1 MALQQR
7 KLLLHFDINKTLI
20 VSDVAGGVGTE
31 QMINSL
37 LSEVAWGKINA
48 DTQAW
53 ELLSEEP
60 SVCAPDESTGWM
72 TFNEYLE
79 NILKPEKAQKRA
91 VKTSFTEEGKI
102 GESFRPAYERILNA
116 LALPE
121 DVRAA
126 AAAAVPA
133 LAGGQCFILPCFFEL
148 LLALQARG
156 RAFSLVF
163 RTFGHDLPQIAE
175 EFNAF
180 CEGRHPCWPHARM
193 DGTGGTADRRLKLP
207 QASGKFYRDGE
218 GGDGMHL
225 AMIDST
231 TQLVEISHGVEE
243 VWKTIIEKSAGG
255 TTLGLSDCYPWWRD
269 NNESDTSGKLLLVAG
284 DEEHGEEEVGVAAE
298 GGAPS
303 SAPPRAAAAAAPLAL
318 FFDDNVERDRAH
330 IVDVRRAAPGAP
342 PVPFARS
349 KDRFIFKAEPFAA
362 ILDRQYYIN
371 ALELLESNNV

>member
-126 AAAAVPA
+126 AAAAAVPA
-133 LAGGQCFILPCFFEL
+133 PPPRRQLGRAPRPQAWQPVVRGRSRGQGQGRKVGPEALCPAALPACPAPACPGKGCPDPACRGCLGPRVASSGGRRRPWAACRGAWGCRGRKAGSLAG
-148 LLALQARG
+148 RG
-156 RAFSLVF
+156 RGCRGCL
-163 RTFGHDLPQIAE
+163 
-175 EFNAF
+175 
-180 CEGRHPCWPHARM
+180 
-193 DGTGGTADRRLKLP
+193 
-207 QASGKFYRDGE
+207 
-218 GGDGMHL
+218 
-225 AMIDST
+225 
-231 TQLVEISHGVEE
+231 
-243 VWKTIIEKSAGG
+243 
-255 TTLGLSDCYPWWRD
+255 
-269 NNESDTSGKLLLVAG
+269 
-284 DEEHGEEEVGVAAE
+284 
-298 GGAPS
+298 
-303 SAPPRAAAAAAPLAL
+303 
-318 FFDDNVERDRAH
+318 
-330 IVDVRRAAPGAP
+330 
-342 PVPFARS
+342 
-349 KDRFIFKAEPFAA
+349 
-362 ILDRQYYIN
+362 
-371 ALELLESNNV
+371 

>member
-298 GGAPS
+298 TTWSETGRTS
-303 SAPPRAAAAAAPLAL
+303 WTCAA
-318 FFDDNVERDRAH
+318 
-330 IVDVRRAAPGAP
+330 AAPGAP